1 MKNKFNLPF
10 ALLTIIFLAFP
21 PNCLSEQPDPK
32 IWDYVGYNFNY
43 NKKIIKKSPDLPLVW
58 SYMTITDDVREKR
71 VEEVKKYDPEKSIKY
86 KDYHHEVVL
95 WEIDCNK
102 RLLRMKEYIDF
113 DKNGKVIDRYK
124 YNDSGW
130 DSILSKSRGE
140 TLYKKACVPPKTSQK
155 K

>member
-1 MKNKFNLPF
+1 MKKKFYLPF
-10 ALLTIIFLAFP
+10 TLLMIIFLAFP
-21 PNCLSEQPDPK
+21 PTCLSEQPDPK
-32 IWDYVGYNFNY
+32 IWDYVGYNFYY

-58 SYMTITDDVREKR
+58 SYMTITDDIREKR

-102 RLLRMKEYIDF
+102 RSFRMKEYIDF

-124 YNDSGW
+124 YNDSEW
-130 DSILSKSRGE
+130 DSIISKSRGE
-140 TLYKKACVPPKTSQK
+140 TLYKKACGPRKTSQK